1 MFAAPPLMNLI
12 VIRSS
17 DIEKSVLFY
26 SAMGLLFAKHRHGT
40 GPEHYTSVVNGFVF
54 EIYPIGS
61 AQPTG
66 GTRIGFSVDHVD
78 SVVEMLTDAG
88 GTVVSHPHHTEWG
101 RRAVMKDPD
110 GHSVEL
116 ITPPNRDVVV
126 AASTTSTGV
135 MTKTQTQ
142 CMNPAD
148 DDRCD

>member
-17 DIEKSVLFY
+17 DIERSALFY

-40 GPEHYTSVVNGFVF
+40 GPEHYTSVVDGFVF
-54 EIYPIGS
+54 EIYLIGS
-61 AQPTG
+61 NQPTS

-88 GTVVSHPHHTEWG
+88 GTVVSHPHDTEWG

-126 AASTTSTGV
+126 AASATGV

-142 CMNPAD
+142 GMNSTD
-148 DDRCD
+148 DDRSD